1 MLFRSH
7 RAFNGDSD
15 DFKKMIQFI
24 IEHNRIKQNQFTWSI
39 GRLVDWKYGLWS
51 QNKYFPT
58 FFSQNAEL
66 WFDYLGNLVGFAISE
81 GGDGSFTLFTEE
93 RHGFLY
99 KEMLEWVMRHWADRE
114 GTLTTEVNETQLDEQ
129 QILEAQQFIS
139 EGVCEVTRAFNC
151 ETTRSMS
158 CDLPEGFSF
167 STMQANYRPLEQ
179 LELKLNAF
187 KKRGDVTNLD
197 IMTHE
202 YVRTSPIYNPA
213 FDFYIMDD
221 QGKLVAG
228 CEALIDRKSV
238 V

>member
-1 MLFRSH
+1 MKRTH

-158 CDLPEGFSF
+158 CRSEE
-167 STMQANYRPLEQ
+167 R
-179 LELKLNAF
+179 
-187 KKRGDVTNLD
+187 RG
-197 IMTHE
+197 
-202 YVRTSPIYNPA
+202 
-213 FDFYIMDD
+213 
-221 QGKLVAG
+221 GKQ
-228 CEALIDRKSV
+228 CR
-238 V
+238 